1 MIGCG
6 RIENGL
12 SESGEEMDLLRR
24 VRRNRSRAWGGA
36 ASVRIGTHGGGLEM
50 AEQSFQSHAKWVP
63 PFHFF
68 VLPVLLINIGFQI
81 YWCVKGFSV
90 SSVVSLLMAV
100 AIFVGIGTARGMVLK
115 VQDRL
120 IRLEERLRF
129 ERVLPADMH
138 ARISE
143 FTIDQLV
150 ALRFASNA
158 ELPELARKVLEEK
171 IVDRKAIK
179 QLIKTWRPDFARA

>member
-1 MIGCG
+1 
-6 RIENGL
+6 
-12 SESGEEMDLLRR
+12 
-24 VRRNRSRAWGGA
+24 
-36 ASVRIGTHGGGLEM
+36 M
-50 AEQSFQSHAKWVP
+50 AEQSFQNHTKWVP

-81 YWCVKGFSV
+81 YWCVKTWITINGVLSV
-90 SSVVSLLMAV
+90 LV
-100 AIFVGIGTARGMVLK
+100 AAALFVGIGTARGMALK
-115 VQDRL
+115 VQNRV

-129 ERVLPADMH
+129 ERVLPPELH
-138 ARISE
+138 PRIGE

-158 ELPELARKVLEEK
+158 ELPELARKVLDEK
-171 IVDRKAIK
+171 IVERKAIK

>member
-1 MIGCG
+1 
-6 RIENGL
+6 
-12 SESGEEMDLLRR
+12 
-24 VRRNRSRAWGGA
+24 
-36 ASVRIGTHGGGLEM
+36 M
-50 AEQSFQSHAKWVP
+50 AEQSFRSHAKWVP

-81 YWCVKGFSV
+81 YWCVKALSV
-90 SSVVSLLMAV
+90 SSVVSLLLGV
-100 AIFVGIGTARGMVLK
+100 ALFVGLGTARGMVLK

-158 ELPELARKVLEEK
+158 ELPELARKVLDEK
-171 IVDRKAIK
+171 IVDRKEIK

>member
-1 MIGCG
+1 
-6 RIENGL
+6 
-12 SESGEEMDLLRR
+12 
-24 VRRNRSRAWGGA
+24 
-36 ASVRIGTHGGGLEM
+36 M
-50 AEQSFQSHAKWVP
+50 ADQSFESHAKWVP

-81 YWCVKGFSV
+81 YWCVKSWFSV
-90 SSVVSLLMAV
+90 SGVLSVLVAV
-100 AIFVGIGTARGMVLK
+100 AFFVGIGTARGMVLK

-129 ERVLPADMH
+129 ERVLPADLH
-138 ARISE
+138 ARIGE

-158 ELPELARKVLEEK
+158 ELPDLARMVLEEK
-171 IVDRKAIK
+171 IVERKAIK
-179 QLIKTWRPDFARA
+179 KLIRTWRPDFARA

>member
-1 MIGCG
+1 M
-6 RIENGL
+6 
-12 SESGEEMDLLRR
+12 
-24 VRRNRSRAWGGA
+24 
-36 ASVRIGTHGGGLEM
+36 EM
-50 AEQSFQSHAKWVP
+50 ADQSFESHAKWVP

-81 YWCVKGFSV
+81 YWCVKSWFSV
-90 SSVVSLLMAV
+90 SGVLSVLVAV
-100 AIFVGIGTARGMVLK
+100 AFFVGIGTARGMALK

-129 ERVLPADMH
+129 ERVLPADLH
-138 ARISE
+138 ARIGE

-158 ELPELARKVLEEK
+158 ELPDLARMVLEEK
-171 IVDRKAIK
+171 IVERKAIK
-179 QLIKTWRPDFARA
+179 KLIRTWRPDFARA

>member
-1 MIGCG
+1 
-6 RIENGL
+6 
-12 SESGEEMDLLRR
+12 
-24 VRRNRSRAWGGA
+24 
-36 ASVRIGTHGGGLEM
+36 M

-81 YWCVKGFSV
+81 YWCVKAFSV
-90 SSVVSLLMAV
+90 NGVVSVLLGA
-100 AIFVGIGTARGMVLK
+100 ALFVGMVMSRVTAMK
-115 VQDRL
+115 VQDRV
-120 IRLEERLRF
+120 IRIEERIRF

-138 ARISE
+138 ARIGE
-143 FTIDQLV
+143 FTIDQIV

-158 ELPELARKVLEEK
+158 ELPELARKVLDEK

>member
-1 MIGCG
+1 
-6 RIENGL
+6 
-12 SESGEEMDLLRR
+12 
-24 VRRNRSRAWGGA
+24 
-36 ASVRIGTHGGGLEM
+36 M
-50 AEQSFQSHAKWVP
+50 AEQSFESHARWLP

-81 YWCVKGFSV
+81 YWCVRAWFSV
-90 SSVVSLLMAV
+90 SGMLPVLVAMAL
-100 AIFVGIGTARGMVLK
+100 FVGIGTARGMALK
-115 VQDRL
+115 VQDRV

-138 ARISE
+138 ARIGE
-143 FTIDQLV
+143 FTIDQIV

-171 IVDRKAIK
+171 VNNRKEIK
-179 QLIKTWRPDFARA
+179 KMIKTWRPDFARA